1 MTSTADGQPHAVRR
15 RGRLLPNVVP
25 PLILLVIIVA
35 VWDLAVRFGLVSEYI
50 LPVPWEVLASIIGLG
65 GGAYLWE
72 NMWVTTFE
80 TVGGFLLGSGLAFII
95 AVISGMSPLFSRMV
109 APYMIAFQVMP
120 RVAIAP
126 IIIAWLGF
134 GAEPKIVL
142 AATICFFPV
151 YINTF
156 TGIRSV
162 DSESLELYRSLRAS
176 RWQTL
181 RQLILPSALPVTFA
195 GLKTAMTLALIGAIV
210 GEFVSAQEGM
220 GVLVKQFSFQ
230 LNMAA
235 AFAVLLYL
243 TLLGL
248 LLYLFMEF
256 IDTRLVFW
264 GHDRRLDRMTARHQ
278 ERQRRKDGRPPASS
292 SEAHITPNQEETS

>member
-1 MTSTADGQPHAVRR
+1 MTSTAEEQPLAVIR
-15 RGRLLPNVVP
+15 RGRLVQKVVP
-25 PLILLVIIVA
+25 PLILLVIIVV
-35 VWDLAVRFGLVSEYI
+35 VWDLAVRFGVVSEYI
-50 LPVPWEVLASIIGLG
+50 LPVPWEVLVSIIGLG

-80 TVGGFLLGSGLAFII
+80 TVGGFLVGSGLAFII

-248 LLYLFMEF
+248 VLYLVMEF
-256 IDTRLVFW
+256 IDNRLVFW

-278 ERQRRKDGRPPASS
+278 QGQRRKRRRPPTTST
-292 SEAHITPNQEETS
+292 EAHITPNQEATS